1 MTISAR
7 QIALA
12 ILTIALAT
20 APNAASAELPPEG
33 TEEGNWKFDVAP
45 YFFLPAAT
53 GSAAVRGVTVPV
65 DTSVGDIFT
74 ENDLALTLAVRAEAW
89 YKRRWGMAF
98 DGQWSMLKQRDNLLT
113 TPGPLPI
120 STLFDMTVHSGIF
133 EVSGLYDIGG
143 GLMGGGA
150 GGPQWEAQVL
160 FGTRITATYVSLRF
174 DSAVPT
180 DRSLKQS
187 WAYPIAGARG
197 AVHFGPGNRFVAKLR
212 ADIGGGAG
220 SDFSWNVVG
229 GFGYDIRIKKSMSTI
244 LLLGRALSQ
253 DYSDGD
259 FAWDV
264 IQYGPVLAWNF
275 RF

>member
-1 MTISAR
+1 MTTSAR
-7 QIALA
+7 QIAVA
-12 ILTIALAT
+12 IFTIALAT
-20 APNAASAELPPEG
+20 SPNAASAEAPPQDTKER
-33 TEEGNWKFDVAP
+33 NWEFDVAP

-53 GSAAVRGVTVPV
+53 GSARIRGVTVPV
-65 DTSVGDIFT
+65 DTSVPDIFT
-74 ENDLALTLAVRAEAW
+74 ENDYAFTLAVRAEAW

-98 DGQWSMLKQRDNLLT
+98 DGQWSTLKQRDNLLV

-120 STLFDMTVHSGIF
+120 MNLFDMTMHSGIF

-143 GLMGGGA
+143 GLMGGDS
-150 GGPQWEAQVL
+150 GPQWEAQVL
-160 FGTRITATYVSLRF
+160 FGTRITTTKVSLNF
-174 DSAVPT
+174 LSAPPT
-180 DRSLKQS
+180 DRSLNQT
-187 WAYPIAGARG
+187 WGYPIGGARG

-220 SDFSWNVVG
+220 SDFSWNAVG
-229 GFGYDIRIKKSMSTI
+229 GFGYDFKIGKSMSTVM
-244 LLLGRALSQ
+244 LLGRALSQ

-259 FAWDV
+259 FTWDV